1 VTKLRSTKLAA
12 LARWLHLYLSLFG
25 FATILF
31 FAVTGLTLNHAAW
44 FESGGESER
53 VLELEVPR
61 ELIELPAES
70 ALVAWLRSSAGVH
83 GDVYDYSADEQSV
96 SIALKG
102 PGYAVDAEFDVPRA
116 RASVRERQLNSWAFL
131 DDLHK
136 GRDSGAVWSWVI
148 DISAVLMALSA
159 ATGLWLLLYIQR
171 RRNPGLV
178 VTLVGTLVLVAVGW
192 WFTP

>member
-1 VTKLRSTKLAA
+1 VTKTRSIKLAA

-44 FESGGESER
+44 FESGGERER
-53 VLELEVPR
+53 EQQLEVPR
-61 ELIELPAES
+61 DLLDPPEEA
-70 ALVAWLRSSAGVH
+70 ALAGWLHTNAGVH
-83 GDVYDYSADEQSV
+83 GEVYDFSADEEHV
-96 SIALKG
+96 SIVLKG
-102 PGYAVDAEFDVPRA
+102 PGYAVDAEVDVA
-116 RASVRERQLNSWAFL
+116 RASVSVRERQLNSWAIL

-148 DISAVLMALSA
+148 DVSAVLMALSA

-178 VTLVGTLVLVAVGW
+178 VTLVGALVLVAVGW
-192 WFTP
+192 LLTP